1 MGRHRLGL
9 HFPVTVL
16 HFCKTPLKIY
26 INCSALSHRGRGPD
40 PVPQIAADPAAEIQ
54 AKAAGFF
61 VASAVIA
68 GIALFKDPGNILR
81 GNADTVIPD
90 TENLFFFSFYRNF
103 SLGPG
108 IF

>member
-1 MGRHRLGL
+1 MNRHGFGL

-16 HFCKTPLKIY
+16 HFCKTLLKIY
-26 INCSALSHRGRGPD
+26 INCSPLSHRRRGPD
-40 PVPQIAADPAAEIQ
+40 PVSQIVTDPPAKIQ
-54 AKAAGFF
+54 AKAAGLF
-61 VASAVIA
+61 VTSAVIA

-90 TENLFFFSFYRNF
+90 TETLFFFSFYRNF
-103 SLGPG
+103 SLGTG